1 MVINSIRKE
10 DNDKEYL
17 LHLSYPGH
25 LWLGKE
31 LKTVANVT
39 SRDVSEFLKL
49 ADRLGIK
56 PEVKVFKLKDANIA
70 LQELKSQK
78 IRGAK
83 GIVF

>member
-1 MVINSIRKE
+1 MIQ
-10 DNDKEYL
+10 
-17 LHLSYPGH
+17 
-25 LWLGKE
+25 
-31 LKTVANVT
+31 TAANANT
-39 SRDVSEFLKL
+39 RDVSEFLKL